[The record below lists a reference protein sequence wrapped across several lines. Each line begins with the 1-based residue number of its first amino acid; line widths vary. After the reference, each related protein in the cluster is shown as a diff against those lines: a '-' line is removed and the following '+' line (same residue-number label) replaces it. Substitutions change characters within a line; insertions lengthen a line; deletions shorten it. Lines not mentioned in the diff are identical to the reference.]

1 MKVLMALAAAL
12 LAAPGVGR
20 ADDAANATY
29 LCAIINAT
37 GLTNTHCEMSTASS
51 SVTSTIDMSAPEAN
65 KLCEKLVDL
74 MAQRGR
80 PFARHWVLNIRS
92 PYSDKSRIAFC
103 DLPTKAASGP
113 KSHPH

>member
-1 MKVLMALAAAL
+1 MKVLMVLAAAL

-20 ADDAANATY
+20 ADDAATAAY

-37 GLTNTHCEMSTASS
+37 GLTNTQCDMSTASS
-51 SVTSTIDMSAPEAN
+51 SVTSTIEISAAEAD
-65 KLCEKLVDL
+65 KLCEKLVEL

-80 PFARHWVLNIRS
+80 PFSKHWVLNIRS
-92 PYSDKSRIAFC
+92 PYNGKNRIAFC

-113 KSHPH
+113 KAPSH